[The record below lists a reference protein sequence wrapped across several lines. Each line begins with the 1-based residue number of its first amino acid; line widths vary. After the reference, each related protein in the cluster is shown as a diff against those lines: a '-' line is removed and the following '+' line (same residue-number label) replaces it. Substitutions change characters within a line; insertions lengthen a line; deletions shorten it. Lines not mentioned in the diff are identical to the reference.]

1 MSWTFL
7 QINENK
13 NKNKSSFISHIY
25 VQIIETKF
33 THIGTICITLVF
45 FTKIYARMDIPM
57 AVPNYHIGFVYIIN
71 IFIGRY
77 NALNQQNPKAK
88 ILSGADDDVG

>member
-1 MSWTFL
+1 
-7 QINENK
+7 
-13 NKNKSSFISHIY
+13 
-25 VQIIETKF
+25 
-33 THIGTICITLVF
+33 
-45 FTKIYARMDIPM
+45 MDIRM

-77 NALNQQNPKAK
+77 KALNQQNPKAK